1 VRILIVED
9 DFASRRL
16 LEKYL
21 EEFGEIDSVSDGQ
34 EGLDAFKRIMN
45 EGKKYDLIC
54 LDIMLPRM
62 DGQVMLQELRR
73 AEESHGIKG
82 LNSVK
87 VLMTTALGDAANII
101 QAFRSQCEGYLTKP
115 FTKEQLL
122 REIAN
127 MNLI

>member
-1 VRILIVED
+1 MRILIVED

>member
-1 VRILIVED
+1 M
-9 DFASRRL
+9 
-16 LEKYL
+16 EKYL